1 MANSYSQYAISGT
14 TYSVTFDYLKES
26 HITVYVDEA
35 LQSSGWSV
43 VGSNVVFDTE
53 PTGTTVTIRR
63 TTPKTLATQLVDFAD
78 GAVLTENDLDTAQRQ
93 LLYIAQEAFERDKDD
108 NILPDAAYL
117 PYGTTDGK
125 WDAAVSGNAKPLK
138 NLLDDSDLTSAAT
151 RGYVESLSLYGVV
164 GNPKTFT
171 GTIATGEATYTLTGM
186 GSQTYIDAS
195 MLVVSMGG
203 VLQVPGTDYSIAG
216 TDDGGDAQIVFSPTP
231 GSGDAG
237 TTFSVVNFGS
247 ARLGGVADG
256 SVETEG
262 LADDAVTAAKLA
274 DSPTSSAS
282 RAVSA
287 DHIQDSAVTTTR
299 IADDAVTAAK
309 LATDSVTGD
318 AIAADSITF
327 GELKAT
333 DFYTGSYAGSAP
345 YVLRIAGTGDLTA
358 GPLDGTEI
366 PNLSNAVASL
376 PISDMGLAT
385 DHVQMGDGTDN
396 YQIKNLLTP
405 SADSD
410 AATKAYVDNLAGGT
424 KIWSPG
430 VITIDGT
437 LVARDTETTLVS
449 ISDLPSDLAVLI
461 GVTAVWAGD
470 EAEGTQ
476 GLVGVGLS
484 GTADNGTA
492 SLRLVPSSG
501 SWAFVAA
508 EDTFTSWTYGPGFDY
523 PPANPRHGVFTTAFP
538 SGAFASGCEIQMT
551 STIGSSGSDGFR
563 MYGSL
568 ALYFHYIAS

>member
-108 NILPDAAYL
+108 NILPDVAYL

-138 NLLDDSDLTSAAT
+138 NLLDDLDSTSAAT

-171 GTIATGEATYTLTGM
+171 GTLATGEATYTLTGM

-247 ARLGGVADG
+247 ARLGGVAEG

-345 YVLRIAGTGDLTA
+345 YVLRIASTGDLTA

-376 PISDMGLAT
+376 PI
-385 DHVQMGDGTDN
+385 
-396 YQIKNLLTP
+396 
-405 SADSD
+405 
-410 AATKAYVDNLAGGT
+410 
-424 KIWSPG
+424 
-430 VITIDGT
+430 
-437 LVARDTETTLVS
+437 R
-449 ISDLPSDLAVLI
+449 
-461 GVTAVWAGD
+461 
-470 EAEGTQ
+470 
-476 GLVGVGLS
+476 
-484 GTADNGTA
+484 
-492 SLRLVPSSG
+492 
-501 SWAFVAA
+501 
-508 EDTFTSWTYGPGFDY
+508 
-523 PPANPRHGVFTTAFP
+523 PR
-538 SGAFASGCEIQMT
+538 
-551 STIGSSGSDGFR
+551 SDGGRDGQLPDQEPADAFSR
-563 MYGSL
+563 L
-568 ALYFHYIAS
+568 